1 MNDQELLAQLKQA
14 LIDLVD
20 GQDKIDLSYSTGLE
34 EERCQEIIDLF
45 KLVCKND

>member
-1 MNDQELLAQLKQA
+1 MNEELLVKLKHA

-45 KLVCKND
+45 KLVCNDD